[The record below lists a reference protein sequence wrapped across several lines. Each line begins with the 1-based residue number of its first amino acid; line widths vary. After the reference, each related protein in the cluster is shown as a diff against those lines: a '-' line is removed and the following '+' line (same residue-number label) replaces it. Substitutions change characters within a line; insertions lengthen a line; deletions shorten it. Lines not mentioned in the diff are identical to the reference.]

1 MSRTR
6 VGPSARSRTCVTA
19 ASTRR
24 VACGAVRGSRGST
37 AAFARS
43 FAPGARAGRLR
54 VSALDRPGPRLTC
67 AVLEVCHCLC
77 DLVVAAT
84 DPPEPRVGSRGVGGE
99 DPFHRCPAGRFSG
112 EVLSRSVNFT
122 RPHGPVGLL
131 EYSRDGREYG
141 LARWRS
147 RSRFPWCERRFPEK
161 LFVYFAQPS
170 KLKLGSRVG
179 KCPV

>member
-1 MSRTR
+1 ML
-6 VGPSARSRTCVTA
+6 
-19 ASTRR
+19 R
-24 VACGAVRGSRGST
+24 VARFAVLAAQQLLSQGVSLQVLGQ
-37 AAFARS
+37 AAFE
-43 FAPGARAGRLR
+43 FRLSIVQIL
-54 VSALDRPGPRLTC
+54 VSLLTC

-77 DLVVAAT
+77 DPVVAAT

-99 DPFHRCPAGRFSG
+99 DPFHRCPAERFSG

-170 KLKLGSRVG
+170 KLKLGSRVQT
-179 KCPV
+179 CPV